1 MKHSKLRAGKKNE
14 RGWSSKPPDQEKPIQ
29 NYWERRGYFRKL
41 AHKIK
46 SMVRRKL
53 WSSWLFSMQ
62 RGAGG
67 QCWRREREMS
77 MLWCAKNVVKLSQH
91 ILEKQDEMLIREE
104 ENTWKSYQ
112 QETWT
117 SLSCG
122 FTLSTTINVGQT
134 STTQWIWWTATTSLW
149 VASWWNGS
157 RYQFQRWNLDAQ
169 KDGDGR
175 SASRTQYRRWVWQL
189 EERDGCMAV
198 GFKNQN
204 GAIIWR
210 ISYYQLGGRRLRDE
224 EREKEIGRQPGWTH
238 PHLHDQQHHHH
249 QAEEESFIF

>member
-14 RGWSSKPPDQEKPIQ
+14 RGWSPKPPDQEKPIQ

-117 SLSCG
+117 SLSWG

-149 VASWWNGS
+149 VAGWWNGS
-157 RYQFQRWNLDAQ
+157 RYQISTVKSWCTE
-169 KDGDGR
+169 G
-175 SASRTQYRRWVWQL
+175 RRW
-189 EERDGCMAV
+189 EEC
-198 GFKNQN
+198 
-204 GAIIWR
+204 
-210 ISYYQLGGRRLRDE
+210 E
-224 EREKEIGRQPGWTH
+224 
-238 PHLHDQQHHHH
+238 
-249 QAEEESFIF
+249 